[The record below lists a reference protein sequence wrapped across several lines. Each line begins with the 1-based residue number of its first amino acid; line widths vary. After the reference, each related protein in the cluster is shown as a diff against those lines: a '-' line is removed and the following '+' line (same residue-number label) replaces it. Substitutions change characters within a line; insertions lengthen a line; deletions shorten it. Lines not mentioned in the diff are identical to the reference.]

1 MWSAGTLS
9 SAPPAGKRGC
19 VRSSSGCGLRP
30 NPILFS
36 PDLLHRLLVG
46 LGGRVEPLGPFHIE
60 ERLVVVP
67 PAAVEQAAV
76 EIDQR
81 LLLVPLGKGY
91 CTGKALQRLLL
102 PSEQGK
108 QRAAFVMESC
118 AEGIE
123 QDRLVKP
130 GERLTVALLVRQ
142 SPGEER
148 QPGCPGL
155 CIGGGQGRYPA
166 QQGPTAATAKS

>member
-1 MWSAGTLS
+1 MFLLVTERSSGDGRRKTNKKWSAGTPPN
-9 SAPPAGKRGC
+9 APPAGKSGC

-30 NPILFS
+30 KPILFS
-36 PDLLHRLLVG
+36 PDLLHRLLIG

-60 ERLVVVP
+60 ERLVVLP

-81 LLLVPLGKGY
+81 LLLFPLGKDY
-91 CTGKALQRLLL
+91 RAGKARQRLLL

-108 QRAAFVMESC
+108 QRATPVMESS
-118 AEGIE
+118 AEGIK

-130 GERLTVALLVRQ
+130 GERLSV
-142 SPGEER
+142 
-148 QPGCPGL
+148 
-155 CIGGGQGRYPA
+155 
-166 QQGPTAATAKS
+166 